1 MRAGFAESHGA
12 GRLGSLPATL
22 GAGSTVQL
30 LGALAGF
37 VTVPILVR
45 ALGSQAFGVL
55 VVVVSL
61 APWLTVVDGA
71 LYPATRLLVGESRN
85 GGDAL
90 KASPA
95 LLRSALRLA
104 LKIAST
110 NLATLVVSVLVL
122 PLVMLFGSQ
131 GIADRDELV
140 LAILAFSLPIV
151 ASGPGGIYLGA
162 LEGVGRTVVA
172 AIFAGLGP
180 LVALPLTLVAVFL
193 DADLVVLCAIQ
204 GCSVALPRACAW
216 IYWHLRPSLDDAA
229 DDRGSG
235 RLRGG
240 LVVQMV
246 ALSAAVLIQTGLDPV
261 IVSSQLGA
269 EQAGV
274 FGVANRIVTGSLI
287 PLVVLT
293 PLFGANL
300 AAARASGWSV
310 DRNHELRRLV
320 LQAGLAGLA
329 VGVVV
334 TFLGPVVA
342 RLIGAGQVA
351 FPLDLYV
358 AGGVFVFATFLS
370 TPLYLAFSGP
380 RGLRRSVRL
389 NVALVTG
396 NVAVSLVLV
405 RAIGPSGP
413 LWASALAG
421 LCAATFWLATWRRH
435 PDWLGEVHAANG
447 VTGPGPA
454 GPLP

>member
-12 GRLGSLPATL
+12 GRLGSLSATL

-37 VTVPILVR
+37 VTVPILVQ
-45 ALGSQAFGVL
+45 ALGSQEFGVL

-71 LYPATRLLVGESRN
+71 LYPATRLLVGESRD

-104 LKIAST
+104 FKIASV
-110 NLATLVVSVLVL
+110 NLGTLVVSVVVL
-122 PLVMLFGSQ
+122 PLVALFGSR
-131 GIADRDELV
+131 GIADREELV

-151 ASGPGGIYLGA
+151 ASGPGGIYPGA

-172 AIFAGLGP
+172 AIFAGIGP

-193 DADLVVLCAIQ
+193 HADLVVLCAIQ
-204 GCSVALPRACAW
+204 GCAVALSRTCAW
-216 IYWHLRPSLDDAA
+216 IYWHLRPSLDDASN
-229 DDRGSG
+229 DRGGG
-235 RLRGG
+235 RLRVG
-240 LVVQMV
+240 LIVQMV

-261 IVSSQLGA
+261 IVSSELGA

-274 FGVANRIVTGSLI
+274 FGVANRIVTGALI

-320 LQAGLAGLA
+320 LQAALAGLA
-329 VGVVV
+329 VGAVVAG
-334 TFLGPVVA
+334 LGPVAA
-342 RLIGAGQVA
+342 RLVGAGQVA
-351 FPLDLYV
+351 FPLDLYL

-380 RGLRRSVRL
+380 SGLRRSVRL
-389 NVALVTG
+389 NVVLVTV
-396 NVAVSLVLV
+396 NVALSLVLV
-405 RAIGPSGP
+405 RTVGPAGP

-421 LCAATFWLATWRRH
+421 LGAAGFWLAMWRRH
-435 PDWLGEVHAANG
+435 PEWLGEVHPVSG
-447 VTGPGPA
+447 LTGPGPA